1 MASCHYAAR
10 RWTLESLAEVL
21 SAQSLGGFFHWA
33 RLVAGRALS
42 FPSPPRVCVPSHCPF
57 PPGHRQS
64 RCCPRAL
71 HTAHHEW
78 FCSWPFVLLNHRP
91 WWVSKPGCM
100 WPWAALQLPQPE
112 QGLEC
117 RATCRQRSAPWQ
129 LCSAGPPCLGGSQRV
144 LQGAWAQPTA
154 PGQCRG
160 HPFPGGFLQLICSEP
175 PS

>member
-33 RLVAGRALS
+33 CLVAGRALS

-100 WPWAALQLPQPE
+100 RPWAALQLLQPE
-112 QGLEC
+112 QSLER
-117 RATCRQRSAPWQ
+117 RATSFSMQAALSTLAALWCCCSGRPALVAPSACCRMHGHSPRPLGSAEGIP
-129 LCSAGPPCLGGSQRV
+129 SLGG
-144 LQGAWAQPTA
+144 
-154 PGQCRG
+154 
-160 HPFPGGFLQLICSEP
+160 FCS
-175 PS
+175 